1 MAINI
6 KDESTDRIVRDL
18 ASATG
23 ESITEAIATAAKE
36 RLDRLTAGRRPRLL
50 ADELNEIGLRC
61 AALPILDDRSP
72 EEILGYDERGLP
84 A

>member
-18 ASATG
+18 AAATG

-36 RLDRLTAGRRPRLL
+36 RLDRLTAGRKPRRL

-61 AALPILDDRSP
+61 AALPVLDDRSP
-72 EEILGYDERGLP
+72 AEILGYDERGLP

>member
-6 KDESTDRIVRDL
+6 KDESTDRIVREL

-36 RLDRLTAGRRPRLL
+36 RLDRLTAGRKPRRL

-61 AALPILDDRSP
+61 AALPVLDDRPP

>member
-18 ASATG
+18 AAATG

-36 RLDRLTAGRRPRLL
+36 RFDRLTAGQRPRRL

-61 AALPILDDRSP
+61 AALPVLDERSP

-84 A
+84 T